1 MLNIIEQAKLTR
13 KIADLQRRVQR
24 AEGYFSG
31 VPLSTVRI
39 GNAVI
44 TSAKIA
50 DGAITTAKIANAT
63 IESAKIND
71 LNASKVTSGS
81 LSAGRI
87 GAGTITTAKLNVS
100 TLSSISTNFGSV
112 NAGTISGVTITGGII
127 RTASSGSR
135 IEMSNSPERLIV
147 YNGSDKRI
155 EMGSGFII
163 LYGTNAL
170 RLYDSGGS
178 NQHGYVDASSTSFN
192 MIANYSGGN
201 SLMIRNP
208 NGNITFSCYGDFEVV
223 AGNGCGIGGTFPKT
237 AILQTSKGYRA
248 VNCVEA
254 PEIHFFDFYDDEPDD
269 LFLETIEDELTKFV
283 CENGKKLAFA
293 HRKGFK
299 NTRFAQKTA
308 IEYERN
314 NRFYAT

>member
-71 LNASKVTSGS
+71 LNASKITSGS
-81 LSAGRI
+81 LSADRI
-87 GAGTITTAKLNVS
+87 GAGTITTAKLNLS

-112 NAGTISGVTITGGII
+112 NAGTISGVTITGGTI

-135 IEMSNSPERLIV
+135 IEMTGSPERLIV
-147 YNGSDKRI
+147 YDGSNERVKI
-155 EMGSGFII
+155 GGGFII

-170 RLYDSGGS
+170 RFYDSSGS
-178 NQHGYVDASSTSFN
+178 SQYGYVDASSSSFN
-192 MIANYSGGN
+192 FIANYSGGN

-208 NGNITFSCYGDFEVV
+208 NGDITFSCYGDFEVV

-254 PEIHFFDFYDDEPDD
+254 PEVHFFDFFDDEPDD
-269 LFLETIEDELTKFV
+269 LFLETVESDLIQFQCK
-283 CENGKKLAFA
+283 NGKKLAFSK
-293 HRKGFK
+293 RKGFDS
-299 NTRFAQKTA
+299 TRFDEKTA
-308 IEYERN
+308 IEFERN